1 VAGVIRV
8 AVPGSGLPLGTCTE
22 GTLTVVEDGVGHDA
36 AEAGDGGALEAT
48 GSGAPS
54 VPASSVLRVLPAVT
68 EGELAL
74 AAGLAVANGIGEGV
88 NAVIVPDVPLRT
100 LVTVITDA
108 SFSSGLSVLLTTE
121 CRGSLIGTRL
131 SDKDK
136 EEIQTS
142 TRAVHILWVSQE
154 QGWAV
159 PEAPSWPLLRL
170 LMIPC
175 CLAEGSDAVAQGVL
189 SSWAVVLAGERR
201 AWLRVLAG

>member
-1 VAGVIRV
+1 MLVAAVVRA
-8 AVPGSGLPLGTCTE
+8 AVPGSRLPLGTCTR
-22 GTLTVVEDGVGHDA
+22 GTPTVVEDGVGHKD
-36 AEAGDGGALEAT
+36 AEAGGGGALEAT
-48 GSGAPS
+48 RSGAPS
-54 VPASSVLRVLPAVT
+54 VPASVLRVLPAVVT
-68 EGELAL
+68 GELAL
-74 AAGLAVANGIGEGV
+74 ATGLPVASGTGEGV
-88 NAVIVPDVPLRT
+88 TVVIVSDVPLRT

-108 SFSSGLSVLLTTE
+108 FPSGLFVLL
-121 CRGSLIGTRL
+121 RSGSLIGTRL

-189 SSWAVVLAGERR
+189 SSWAVVLPGERQ
-201 AWLRVLAG
+201 AWHRVLAG